1 MITIIGNLC
10 NNGLVLQ
17 ELFSRFNIESQL
29 IFMPHDPPLKCK
41 LLKFTYVNN
50 SSVIKWDNKKIKEI
64 FCKNILPSNTIIS
77 NTASILAIGF
87 KKYIELRL
95 RRKINHF
102 NIATGSDFSEF
113 LSQGKF
119 LSKLFRYHVKN
130 SKLNWIFPVS
140 NILENIIRVQPNNLF
155 IAPHP
160 FLVESYETV
169 RKYSL
174 KMGLN
179 GKVAREKIVF
189 LHASNLDWGKSDDNT
204 NRKSTKGNDI
214 FLSQFIRSTDISQ
227 NIHCYIIDRGPDR
240 NEAKKIIKEFR
251 KESFFTWLPPVNSED
266 LSEYISLADVVVDQ
280 FVVGCPGMISMEA
293 MAQAKPVMIYIDKN
307 YWPLVYNEEPP
318 VINCHTEDEIY
329 KAILEW
335 ADKKKLK
342 DLGEKAEKWVRK
354 YHDVHTADFS
364 EFILRVCLAAGLE
377 WPRKDLA
384 KQDK

>member
-1 MITIIGNLC
+1 MITIMGNLC

-17 ELFSRFNIESQL
+17 ELFSRFNIKSQL
-29 IFMPHDPPLKCK
+29 ILMPNDPPLKSK
-41 LLKFTYVNN
+41 LVKFAHINEQ
-50 SSVIKWDNKKIKEI
+50 SVIKWDNKKRSQI
-64 FCKNILPSNTIIS
+64 FYENIVPSSVIIS
-77 NTASILAIGF
+77 NTASILAVGF

-95 RRKINHF
+95 HRKINHF

-113 LSQGKF
+113 LIQDTL

-130 SKLNWIFPVS
+130 SKLNWVFPVP
-140 NILENIIRVQPNNLF
+140 NILDNIKKVQPSNLF

-160 FLVESYETV
+160 FLVESYKTV
-169 RKYSL
+169 RECSL
-174 KMGLN
+174 TMGLN
-179 GKVAREKIVF
+179 DEVAREKVVF

-204 NRKSTKGNDI
+204 NRKSTKGNDK
-214 FLSQFIRSTDISQ
+214 FLSQFIRFTDISQ

-240 NEAKKIIKEFR
+240 NEAKKIIKEFG

-266 LSEYISLADVVVDQ
+266 LVEYIQKADVVVDQ
-280 FVVGCPGMISMEA
+280 FYVGCPGMISIEA

-329 KAILEW
+329 NAILEW

-354 YHDVHTADFS
+354 HHDVHTADFS
-364 EFILRVCLAAGLE
+364 EFILRVYLAADLE
-377 WPRKDLA
+377 WPKKDLA
-384 KQDK
+384 KQDS